1 MQQQTRQRTTV
12 VVCSGSAG
20 ALICDGSGGS
30 REGRLDSQYVLK
42 VANWICWRWEWEGKR
57 NEVWFLVFGCSNQME
72 GLPKWLNDKEP
83 ACQCRRPGFDPW
95 VRKIPWRRKWQPT
108 PIFSPGKSHGQRSLA
123 GYNPWDHKESDTT
136 EKLSSYTQLD
146 AWWQCSLRIK
156 TEECVWGQRA
166 TLSLGYVMF
175 RVLPRCC
182 VHGQEGC
189 CRWEE
194 SGLRSSLKYCTYLR
208 TGIITRGTRPGRMGE
223 CQGLSAGA
231 ETPRKSGV
239 ASRVQGEL
247 GEPVVLEA
255 TLTKHFKEQRSTAGV
270 PRSIDAVS
278 DRKPVVISVP
288 VATILFIPQEF
299 TTSLW
304 KCP

>member
-1 MQQQTRQRTTV
+1 M
-12 VVCSGSAG
+12 GGGG
-20 ALICDGSGGS
+20 ALSQGLCVALWALTS
-30 REGRLDSQYVLK
+30 RLQPVSARD
-42 VANWICWRWEWEGKR
+42 R
-57 NEVWFLVFGCSNQME
+57 
-72 GLPKWLNDKEP
+72 
-83 ACQCRRPGFDPW
+83 
-95 VRKIPWRRKWQPT
+95 PT
-108 PIFSPGKSHGQRSLA
+108 PGALPVRCPLPPGAPG
-123 GYNPWDHKESDTT
+123 
-136 EKLSSYTQLD
+136 
-146 AWWQCSLRIK
+146 
-156 TEECVWGQRA
+156 
-166 TLSLGYVMF
+166 
-175 RVLPRCC
+175 
-182 VHGQEGC
+182 EGC

-278 DRKPVVISVP
+278 DRKPVVRDSW
-288 VATILFIPQEF
+288 
-299 TTSLW
+299 SW
-304 KCP
+304 M